1 MVPEPHWRQTLTK
14 RILII
19 GLILTLFVI
28 IFPAAN
34 VQAQS
39 SSSEALDSL
48 CIYGQSLAGSD
59 CVNLGPAARMTELA
73 AVGMD
78 MPLRPLPAVKPD
90 AGLTRV
96 DVALAKV
103 NLDKT
108 EPLNLYASL
117 DDAVAGAN
125 PVGSVPPGQTRY
137 LSFADIAYVN
147 DNAYVYLR
155 SGVWAR
161 ATPTAYSHFQGLVFK
176 STPRNSF
183 GWIID
188 ATQARTAPSFSAG
201 YAGPNLNRETV
212 VQIYRVVQ
220 AEGIEW
226 YEISP
231 NRWIERADI
240 RQVRINTTPPEGV
253 TGDRWIDVN
262 LYDQTLSVYDN
273 RQLVFAALIS
283 SGGEPFYTRP
293 GLFQIYQKKPL
304 ETMSGAF
311 EADRSDF
318 YYLEDVPWT
327 MYFDQA
333 RALHGAYW
341 RQWFGWPGTHGCVN
355 LTIGDAH
362 WLYDWAVE
370 GDWVYVWDPS
380 GETPTDPSLY
390 GAGGA

>member
-1 MVPEPHWRQTLTK
+1 MIDFTGVFMKPKLLFIPV
-14 RILII
+14 ILVTA
-19 GLILTLFVI
+19 LLLMTTS
-28 IFPAAN
+28 PAY
-34 VQAQS
+34 AQS
-39 SSSEALDSL
+39 GGDGTLDTI
-48 CIYGQSLAGSD
+48 CVYGETLPGSD
-59 CVNLGPAARMTELA
+59 CLNLGPAGTLTDLAKIGMTF
-73 AVGMD
+73 
-78 MPLRPLPAVKPD
+78 PLRPLPAVKPD
-90 AGLTRV
+90 ASLTNV

-103 NLDKT
+103 NIDKT
-108 EPLNLYASL
+108 EPLQLYASL
-117 DDAVAGAN
+117 EDAVSGNN
-125 PVGSVPPGQTRY
+125 PVGTVAPGVTRY
-137 LSFADIAYVN
+137 LSFADVAYVN

-161 ATPTAYSHFQGLVFK
+161 ATPAAYSHFQGLKFNA
-176 STPRNSF
+176 TPRNSF

-188 ATQARTAPSFSAG
+188 QAQARTAPSFSAPVVG
-201 YAGPNLNRETV
+201 EVLNRETV

-231 NRWIERADI
+231 SHWIERADI
-240 RQVRINTTPPEGV
+240 RQVRINTTPPKGV
-253 TGDRWIDVN
+253 TGDRWIEVN

-273 RQLVFAALIS
+273 RQLVFAGLIS

-355 LTIGDAH
+355 LTIGDAR

-390 GAGGA
+390 GPGGA